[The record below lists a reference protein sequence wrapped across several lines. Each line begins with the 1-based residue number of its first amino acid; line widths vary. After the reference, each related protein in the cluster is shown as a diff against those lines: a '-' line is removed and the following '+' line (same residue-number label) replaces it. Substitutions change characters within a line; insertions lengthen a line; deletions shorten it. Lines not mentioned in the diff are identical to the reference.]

1 MMTSPFDRKNKVAAA
16 LDHFAFRVLLLG
28 GCVLYFFTLWQ
39 SGPASLIA
47 GAALFF
53 LVMLLL
59 LLLERRTLARRD
71 HLLRERVGGMIAIEN
86 LLLLPNGQAAQ
97 QICMLLC
104 DTFGAEPLDGA
115 KMVYDGET
123 WLVRCA
129 QCLQGSSASQSDVL
143 SAHRA
148 RIECGADRCTLVSTT
163 GFTPDA
169 IRAAEWA
176 DPPIRLISGRQL
188 ASLHGRLHPASDQEI
203 TAHLSRQKKPFS
215 WRRIRALALSPAK
228 ARRYAL
234 CACMLFALYLF
245 GKNMVALL
253 SCLFSF
259 VLAMLSHREG
269 RKNFRL

>member
-16 LDHFAFRVLLLG
+16 LDHFALRLLLLG
-28 GCVLYFFTLWQ
+28 GCVLYFFVLWR
-39 SGPASLIA
+39 SGPASLLA
-47 GAALFF
+47 GGALFA

-71 HLLRERVGGMIAIEN
+71 RLLRERVGGMIAMEN
-86 LLLLPNGQAAQ
+86 LLLLPNSQAAQ
-97 QICMLLC
+97 RICALLC
-104 DTFGAEPLDGA
+104 ETFCAEPLEGA
-115 KMVYDGET
+115 KMVYENET
-123 WLVRCA
+123 WLIRCS
-129 QCLQGSSASQSDVL
+129 QCLQGSSASQGDVL
-143 SAHRA
+143 GAHRA
-148 RIECGADRCTLVSTT
+148 RLECGADRCALVSTT

-203 TAHLSRQKKPFS
+203 AAHLSRQKKPFS
-215 WRRIRALALSPAK
+215 WRRIRALSLSPAK

-245 GKNMVALL
+245 GNNLVALL
-253 SCLFSF
+253 SSLFAF
-259 VLAMLSHREG
+259 ALSILCHREG
-269 RKNFRL
+269 QKSFRL